1 MKNHMR
7 WIGPL
12 VSGVVS
18 LVAYEAGL
26 PDKAAWTLF
35 TALLCALWWITETL
49 PLGATSLLPIAL
61 LPLVGVLT
69 PAQVAQAYGHNL
81 ILLLLGG
88 FMLSTAMERSG
99 VHRRLA
105 LGMVKFFCGD
115 DPGNGWRLVLGFAV
129 ASATLSMW
137 ISNTATSLML
147 LPIAMAIAS
156 QGISDKLRIAL
167 LLAIAYAASIGGI
180 ATPIGTPANLV
191 FISQYAEFS
200 SQYPEFFGE
209 EPSFF
214 EWMKTTLPI
223 ALVMIPIMV
232 LWLTRNLST
241 NQAELQLPSV
251 GQWRNSEIR
260 TLAVF
265 VVTALL
271 WITRKEPFGGWSGA
285 LQLENANDAS
295 VALLAVMAMFIIP
308 SGEKEGDRLLDWKTA
323 SNIPWGIL
331 ILFGAGIA
339 LANAFT
345 VSSLG
350 DLLSK
355 QLEPLATLP
364 TILMIGIIC
373 LVVTFLTE
381 MTSNTATTTLLMP
394 VLASAAIAA
403 SIDPRLMMIPATIS
417 ASFAF
422 MLPVATAPN
431 SVVFGSGHLTISK
444 MAREGF
450 VLNLIGSV
458 VVTTLCYLLLV

>member
-7 WIGPL
+7 WIGPA
-12 VSGVVS
+12 
-18 LVAYEAGL
+18 VACGIGLIAYQSGL
-26 PDKAAWTLF
+26 PAKAAWTLF
-35 TALLCALWWITETL
+35 TAILCALWWISEAL

-69 PAQVAQAYGHNL
+69 PAQVGQAYGHHL
-81 ILLLLGG
+81 ILLLMGG

-105 LGMVKFFCGD
+105 LGMVRLFCGN

-129 ASATLSMW
+129 AAATLSMW

-156 QGISDKLRIAL
+156 QGISDELRTAL
-167 LLAIAYAASIGGI
+167 LLSIAYAASVGGI
-180 ATPIGTPANLV
+180 ATPIGTPPNLV
-191 FISQYAEFS
+191 FISQYAEF
-200 SQYPEFFGE
+200 FGE
-209 EPSFF
+209 EPGFL
-214 EWMKTTLPI
+214 EWMQTALPI
-223 ALVMIPIMV
+223 TLVMIPITV
-232 LWLTRNLST
+232 LWLTRKLSAD
-241 NQAELQLPSV
+241 QPDLQLPTV
-251 GQWRNSEIR
+251 GDWRTSEIR
-260 TLAVF
+260 TLIVF
-265 VVTALL
+265 AVTALL
-271 WITRKEPFGGWSGA
+271 WVTRKEPFGGWSGA
-285 LQLENANDAS
+285 LELEYANDAS
-295 VALLAVMAMFIIP
+295 VALLAVVAMFIIP
-308 SGEKEGDRLLDWKTA
+308 SGEKDADRLLDWKTA

-331 ILFGAGIA
+331 ILFGAGLA
-339 LANAFT
+339 LAKAFT
-345 VSSLG
+345 ASSLG

-364 TILMIGIIC
+364 VFVMIGVIC
-373 LVVTFLTE
+373 LLVTFLTE
-381 MTSNTATTTLLMP
+381 MTSNTATTALLMP
-394 VLASAAIAA
+394 VLAAAAIAA
-403 SIDPRLMMIPATIS
+403 EIDARLMMIPATIS

-458 VVTTLCYLLLV
+458 VVTTLCYFLLS